1 MEDAGI
7 SASKLRDGL
16 KSPDTLA
23 YSLEELVEHVGD
35 EVGYAAA
42 EELAAV
48 FLAELERV
56 GAINEISPDIEEDDY
71 ELHQK
76 TLRGGKIQ

>member
-7 SASKLRDGL
+7 PVEKLRDGL
-16 KSPDTLA
+16 KSADTLA

-56 GAINEISPDIEEDDY
+56 GAINEISPNIEEDDY
-71 ELHQK
+71 QL
-76 TLRGGKIQ
+76 T